1 MRTPLY
7 AVLAV
12 LCSGCAMLG
21 GGDTGARLDAM
32 EQQMAVVIE
41 RIGTIEE
48 SNEEVMQKVEEL
60 ARDTSTNQRL
70 ALLEEKQAGVEKMQ
84 LELASHQDSLKA
96 SMAKIREYVEML
108 KERMDKL
115 TAKQKASA
123 TERRRKRLEERL
135 RQRAEEE
142 ARIEEIP
149 RKSIIKLERPTAGL
163 RREGPPPEPETTQ
176 KPSSSVRKK
185 KKSAAPLPAKKKE
198 PALPQ
203 PPAKRGEPKGGF
215 ILEDF

>member
-1 MRTPLY
+1 MRAPLY

-48 SNEEVMQKVEEL
+48 SNEEVTKKVEEL
-60 ARDTSTNQRL
+60 AKDTSTNQRL

-84 LELASHQDSLKA
+84 LELASHHDSLKA
-96 SMAKIREYVEML
+96 SMAKIREYIEML

-115 TAKQKASA
+115 TTKQKAA
-123 TERRRKRLEERL
+123 AAEKRRKRLEERL

-163 RREGPPPEPETTQ
+163 RKEGPPPEPEMTQ
-176 KPSSSVRKK
+176 RPSSSVRKK
-185 KKSAAPLPAKKKE
+185 KKSVPPPAKKE
-198 PALPQ
+198 V
-203 PPAKRGEPKGGF
+203 PAKREEPRGGF